1 MSDKQTYTIDE
12 AIAKV
17 KEQAK
22 EKFDSSIEVHFN
34 LGIDAKKGD
43 QQVRGSISLPHGSGK
58 SVRIAVFADGDDLKV
73 AKEAGADL
81 TGGEDLIAD
90 IGKSG
95 KIDFDVAVAHP
106 TIMSKLAKIAKIL
119 GPKGLMPS
127 PKDETVTTNI
137 AKTVQ
142 ELKSG
147 KVSFKND
154 DTGNLHT
161 VIGKKSFTDEKL
173 AENFQALFAKIK
185 KIKPTGVKGEYIK
198 GVYINST
205 MSPSF
210 KISL

>member
-1 MSDKQTYTIDE
+1 MDKQTFTINE
-12 AIAKV
+12 ALVKL

-43 QQVRGSISLPHGSGK
+43 QQIRGSISLPHGSGK
-58 SVRIAVFADGDDLKV
+58 SVRVAAFAEGDDLKQ

-81 TGGEDLIAD
+81 AGGEDLIAE

-95 KIDFDVAVAHP
+95 KLDFDVAVAHP
-106 TIMSKLAKIAKIL
+106 TIMSQLAKIAKIL

-127 PKDETVTTNI
+127 PKDETVTPNV
-137 AKTVQ
+137 AKTVK
-142 ELKSG
+142 ELKNG
-147 KVSFKND
+147 KISFKND

-161 VIGKKSFTDEKL
+161 VIGKKSFTDDQL
-173 AENFQALFAKIK
+173 AENFNALIEKIMK
-185 KIKPTGVKGEYIK
+185 SKPLGVKGEYIK
-198 GVYINST
+198 AVYINST

-210 KISL
+210 KINL